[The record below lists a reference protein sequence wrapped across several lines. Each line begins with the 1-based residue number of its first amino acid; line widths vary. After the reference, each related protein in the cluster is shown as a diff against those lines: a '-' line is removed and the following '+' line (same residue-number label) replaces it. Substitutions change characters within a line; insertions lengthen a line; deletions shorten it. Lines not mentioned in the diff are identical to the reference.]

1 MKAIQSEE
9 KISFE
14 HSPGNVNADLGIKD
28 TDEMFHKASLVAKI
42 SDTIQERGWPR
53 QQAAQLLGMT
63 QPKLS
68 LMLRGQFH
76 DISMTQILSCFTR
89 LGYDVQIVVR
99 PLPGPHSRPG
109 SIHVVFP

>member
-42 SDTIQERGWPR
+42 SDTIQERG
-53 QQAAQLLGMT
+53 
-63 QPKLS
+63 
-68 LMLRGQFH
+68 
-76 DISMTQILSCFTR
+76 
-89 LGYDVQIVVR
+89 
-99 PLPGPHSRPG
+99 
-109 SIHVVFP
+109 